1 MDSATPPGANTLK
14 SWMEENFFKKCCLM
28 QVEFKQQQQKW
39 KPSHAR
45 SRVNSNENGP
55 SELKP
60 QWPKRLK
67 DRLKKKKKIELI
79 CFWLPW
85 VFTAMPAFSSCHEQ
99 GLLFIAV
106 CRLLIAVTSLVVEH
120 RL

>member
-1 MDSATPPGANTLK
+1 
-14 SWMEENFFKKCCLM
+14 M

-67 DRLKKKKKIELI
+67 DRLKKKKKDWIDL
-79 CFWLPW
+79 FL
-85 VFTAMPAFSSCHEQ
+85 AAL
-99 GLLFIAV
+99 GLHSYASFL
-106 CRLLIAVTSLVVEH
+106 
-120 RL
+120 

>member
-1 MDSATPPGANTLK
+1 MDSAAPPGANTLK

-67 DRLKKKKKIELI
+67 DRLKKKKIGLVYFDFG
-79 CFWLPW
+79 CPG
-85 VFTAMPAFSSCHEQ
+85 SSQLCQ
-99 GLLFIAV
+99 L
-106 CRLLIAVTSLVVEH
+106 SLVAMS
-120 RL
+120 RGYSSLQYAGFSLW